1 MASRKRYQ
9 LDRVTV
15 EPGASRPATWSFA
28 GDAVSGTEQ
37 SYLVIDRNFP
47 TRNVWD
53 FMVRIPKARG
63 ERLEIRPRTTPN
75 LKVWA
80 ELTDRSLTFARATK
94 GEARGRWYCQVAL
107 ADPTGGRTKDVVKG
121 DERDRLPPWFA
132 PLRGRMRLK
141 QNVRP
146 TRVQSQEIRCGD
158 CSRPWCWRAPWAAEA
173 RRGGPPRR
181 TWPRGSGPT
190 ASAACSRVT

>member
-15 EPGASRPATWSFA
+15 DAGDSRPATWTFA
-28 GDAVSGTEQ
+28 GEAMAGTER
-37 SYLVIDRNFP
+37 SYTVTDGNFP
-47 TRNVWD
+47 ARNAWD
-53 FMVRIPKARG
+53 FVVRVPKARG
-63 ERLEIRPRTTPN
+63 QRLEVRPRTTPN

-107 ADPTGGRTKDVVKG
+107 ADPTGSKTKDVVKG
-121 DERDRLPPWFA
+121 DERHQLPPWFDS
-132 PLRGRMRLK
+132 LQGRMRLK

-146 TRVQSQEIRCGD
+146 TRGTDGDALVVLVPAGDHAALIRLFFATKVWVLKERITL
-158 CSRPWCWRAPWAAEA
+158 S
-173 RRGGPPRR
+173 
-181 TWPRGSGPT
+181 
-190 ASAACSRVT
+190 

>member
-15 EPGASRPATWSFA
+15 EPGDSWPATWAFA
-28 GDAVSGTEQ
+28 GEAVSGTERT
-37 SYLVIDRNFP
+37 YAVTDGNFP
-47 TRNVWD
+47 TRNTWEFV
-53 FMVRIPKARG
+53 VRIPKTRG
-63 ERLEIRPRTTPN
+63 ERLEVRPRTTPN

-107 ADPTGGRTKDVVKG
+107 ADPTGSRTKDVVKSE
-121 DERDRLPPWFA
+121 ERHLLPPWFDS
-132 PLRGRMRLK
+132 LQGRMRLK

-146 TRVQSQEIRCGD
+146 TKGTDGQSLVVLVPAGDHAAMIRLFFATKVWVLKE
-158 CSRPWCWRAPWAAEA
+158 RITLA
-173 RRGGPPRR
+173 
-181 TWPRGSGPT
+181 
-190 ASAACSRVT
+190 